1 MVNHSM
7 SEHSIPSDAALKYCR
22 IACTLILLTLGS
34 SAQGDLG
41 TATRAMENQANP
53 LFLLN
58 SSQGAIYIELLPDEA
73 PSNVERFM
81 QLAAGEVEFFDEIAN
96 TAFTPRYYDGMRFH
110 RVLPGFII
118 QAGSPNHHPL
128 GSPEE
133 FLDDEINAFSLG
145 LDRLP
150 VLAEDGSINPILNV
164 GNQEEFGERVLA
176 PLYDKLNI
184 ETVADLEDKQSDIV
198 VNLRGLTVMRLYE
211 HEGFQYQ
218 NQFPTRGITRGT
230 LALANDGPNSNGP
243 EFFIALNNADWL
255 NGRYTVIGRV
265 VEGME
270 VADRI
275 GNTAVDPQQ
284 FDPRSTVIYSLRQ
297 MNQQLN

>member
-1 MVNHSM
+1 MAGY
-7 SEHSIPSDAALKYCR
+7 SIASNVTVKFAP
-22 IACTLILLTLGS
+22 IACAVVLVMLAST
-34 SAQGDLG
+34 AMGDLG
-41 TATRAMENQANP
+41 TATRAMENQGNP

-58 SSQGAIYIELLPDEA
+58 SSRGAIYIELLPNEA
-73 PSNVERFM
+73 PLNVERFM
-81 QLAAGEVEFFDEIAN
+81 QLAAGEIEFFDEIAN
-96 TAFTPRYYDGMRFH
+96 TAFAPRYYDGMRFH

-128 GSPEE
+128 GNPDEL
-133 FLDDEINAFSLG
+133 LDDEINAFSLG

-164 GNQEEFGERVLA
+164 GNQKEFGERVLA
-176 PLYDKLNI
+176 PLYDELDI
-184 ETVADLEDKQSDIV
+184 ETVEDLEDQQSDIV

-218 NQFPTRGITRGT
+218 NQYPTRGITRGT
-230 LALANDGPNSNGP
+230 LALANDGPNRNGP
-243 EFFIALNNADWL
+243 EFFIALSNADWL

-270 VADRI
+270 VADQI